1 MKKGGWVIGEESST
15 TLVNKD
21 GEEEARR
28 ENKEERRL
36 TGSVGSFGAAAS
48 PARDKNCIL
57 M

>member
-1 MKKGGWVIGEESST
+1 MKKGGWVIGEESAT

-21 GEEEARR
+21 GGEEARR

-36 TGSVGSFGAAAS
+36 TGSIGTYGAGAS
-48 PARDKNCIL
+48 AARDKNCVL